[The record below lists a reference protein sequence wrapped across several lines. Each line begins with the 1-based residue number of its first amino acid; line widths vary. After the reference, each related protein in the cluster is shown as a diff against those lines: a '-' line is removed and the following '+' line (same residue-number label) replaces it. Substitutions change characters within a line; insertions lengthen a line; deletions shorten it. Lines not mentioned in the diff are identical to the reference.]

1 MSPSIATETSPLLQ
15 KYTTSD
21 DQVTILDDDINGN
34 ISVIATECSSLKDD
48 DNEAALLKRRLN
60 GSPLMVLLTG

>member
-1 MSPSIATETSPLLQ
+1 MSPSTATESSPLLR
-15 KYTTSD
+15 KYTNSD

-34 ISVIATECSSLKDD
+34 ISVIATDSSAKDD

-60 GSPLMVLLTG
+60 GSPLMVLLAG